1 MTVPKAE
8 TSAYPPILDRP
19 EAAAHVQQYFSEP
32 IGVLA
37 EMVDYGTHLI
47 PRCWASSGKRLTDIV
62 LLPVLT
68 KQAVGLLDAG
78 QVLLSSG
85 CVNPAALQ
93 LRALFE
99 VSVYI
104 AWVLRRDTDRR
115 ARAYYVANLRRRLE
129 WAKRARPGTA
139 EFSAMTRDYRSL
151 RIRNPLKDRQGEV
164 LQETENVER
173 RLSKPDFRQMNA
185 AFARRRG
192 KRPYE
197 PDWYAMLFPK
207 NKRPSL
213 YTLAK
218 QVDQRAQYRLVYE
231 QASEMMHSSRLDPHV
246 RVEANAL
253 RIRSLRELT
262 DFSHI
267 AQLLMGEAM
276 STYMLVLR
284 RYRPNEADN
293 FAKKY
298 AESWR
303 TTYLDRKVLKYEYID
318 RTLG

>member
-8 TSAYPPILDRP
+8 ASAYPPILDRP
-19 EAAAHVQQYFSEP
+19 EAAAHVQGYFSEP
-32 IGVLA
+32 VGVLA
-37 EMVDYGTHLI
+37 DMVDYGTHLI
-47 PRCWASSGKRLTDIV
+47 PRCWSSSDKRLTEIV

-78 QVLLSSG
+78 QVLLGSG

-104 AWVLRRDTDRR
+104 AWILRRDTDRR

-129 WAKRARPGTA
+129 WAKRARPGTDQFRA
-139 EFSAMTRDYRSL
+139 LTRDYRAI
-151 RIRNPLKDRQGEV
+151 RIRNPLKDRQVEV
-164 LQETENVER
+164 LQETEDVER
-173 RLSKPDFRQMNA
+173 RLRKSDFRQMNA

-192 KRPYE
+192 KRPYD
-197 PDWYAMLFPK
+197 PDWYAVLFLK
-207 NKRPSL
+207 KRRPSL

-218 QVDQRAQYRLVYE
+218 QVDQRAQYRLIYE
-231 QASEMMHSSRLDPHV
+231 HGSEMMHSSRLDPHIQ
-246 RVEANAL
+246 VEAKAV

-276 STYMLVLR
+276 SIYRLVLR
-284 RYRPNEADN
+284 RYRPSEVDN

-298 AESWR
+298 TESWR
-303 TTYLDRKVLKYEYID
+303 AAYLERKVLKYEYID
-318 RTLG
+318 HILR